1 MHACQASQANATC
14 LLAASCSHHTACCV
28 PADLPRRP
36 AGVVRGAG
44 RQLLGAS
51 INVCAYWVL
60 GLPFALT
67 LGFAVGLGVAG
78 LWWGMAATA
87 TLQGAALAT
96 VVGSFDW
103 PQEAARAAARVV
115 GAERGLTGAKQEN
128 MAQEE
133 LESAGSHVLIGTY
146 MVTAP
151 LKVQES
157 QLTKIEAKMLHPVS
171 GR

>member
-1 MHACQASQANATC
+1 MHAYQASHSIARC
-14 LLAASCSHHTACCV
+14 LLAASCSSHTACCV
-28 PADLPRRP
+28 PADTSQRP

-67 LGFAVGLGVAG
+67 LGFTVDLGVAG

-87 TLQGAALAT
+87 TLQGVTLAA

-103 PQEAARAAARVV
+103 PQEATRAAARMV
-115 GAERGLTGAKQEN
+115 GAEQGPTGAKQEN
-128 MAQEE
+128 TAPEK
-133 LESAGSHVLIGTY
+133 LETGRHVLIGTY
-146 MVTAP
+146 VASAS
-151 LKVQES
+151 LRVQES
-157 QLTKIEAKMLHPVS
+157 QLTKVEAKMLHPAT

>member
-1 MHACQASQANATC
+1 MHAYQASHSVARC
-14 LLAASCSHHTACCV
+14 LVAASCSYHTACCV
-28 PADLPRRP
+28 PADIPQQP

-51 INVCAYWVL
+51 INICAYWVL

-87 TLQGAALAT
+87 TLQGLALAA

-103 PQEAARAAARVV
+103 PQEATRAAARVV
-115 GAERGLTGAKQEN
+115 GAEQGLTRTKQEN
-128 MAQEE
+128 MAQEK
-133 LESAGSHVLIGTY
+133 LETGSNVLIGTY
-146 MVTAP
+146 MANATI
-151 LKVQES
+151 KVQES
-157 QLTKIEAKMLHPVS
+157 QLTKIEAKMMHPTA